1 MLYGNLGLLL
11 PQPLP
16 LHPDLTLS
24 PEIKEAL
31 PCEIEAWVRWSERE
45 ITVEKERHLGTFT
58 ADHKDPM
65 HLSCSLHDSGDLVH
79 ARIHGEIEM
88 EKEIG
93 SCGGIGTC
101 AYWSHDKRLR
111 WARLQEEYVNRLQT
125 QGYQVSV
132 PDCTL
137 SRRSIVFRD
146 TYLCS

>member
-45 ITVEKERHLGTFT
+45 ITVEKERHVGTFT
-58 ADHKDPM
+58 ADHKDPINRSRS
-65 HLSCSLHDSGDLVH
+65 LDDSCDLIH
-79 ARIHGEIEM
+79 ARLHGEIEV
-88 EKEIG
+88 EEEIG
-93 SCGGIGTC
+93 SCGIGTC

-132 PDCTL
+132 PYCTVSL
-137 SRRSIVFRD
+137 FKRLNPD
-146 TYLCS
+146 TYSGS